1 MNYLVGLEYARVN
14 LWANV
19 FQVNKT
25 LLLEEHDVVG
35 LVNAIGLE
43 LFLKELINRLEK
55 GFSDFASEKIK
66 VPARHEFF
74 FEKGTIESM
83 PCADEEFFAVK
94 LINTHPENSYKYFLP
109 TIIGCGALIDGKNG
123 YPVLL
128 LESTLLTALRTAA
141 ASAVAAK
148 YLANKAEIFGI
159 IGAGVQAIPQTHA
172 LSLVFRFSRV
182 LVYDLNP
189 KASEQFVKTASKL
202 GLDAN
207 IAENA
212 ESLCKKANLITTVTC
227 KKRDGIPI
235 VFNSWIK
242 EGMHIN
248 AVGGD
253 SPGKFELEK
262 SLLLRS
268 KVVVDFYDQALVEG
282 ESQQLKKEETYGHLG
297 EIISGSKKGRSNVQE
312 ITVFDSTGF
321 AMEDL
326 VTYKLIYE
334 LAQELNIGKRI
345 DIIGRPTNSFDLY
358 ESYFLGV

>member
-1 MNYLVGLEYARVN
+1 MN

-43 LFLKELINRLEK
+43 LFLKELIIRLEK
-55 GFSDFASEKIK
+55 GFSDFASGKIK

-128 LESTLLTALRTAA
+128 TESTILTALRTAA
-141 ASAVAAK
+141 ASAVATK
-148 YLANKAEIFGI
+148 YLANNAEIFGI

-172 LSLVFRFSRV
+172 LSLVSNFSEV
-182 LVYDLNP
+182 QVFDLNP
-189 KASEQFVKTASKL
+189 CASAQFKKSASKL
-202 GLDAN
+202 GLDTTV
-207 IAENA
+207 AECA
-212 ESLCKKANLITTVTC
+212 SSLCEKADILTTVTC

-297 EIISGSKKGRSNVQE
+297 EILSRTKAGRINNQE
-312 ITVFDSTGF
+312 ITIFDSTGF

-326 VTYKLIYE
+326 VTYKFIHE
-334 LAQELNIGKRI
+334 LALEFRIGKKI
-345 DIIGRPTNSFDLY
+345 DIIGNPKNSFDLY